1 MRIFPELQ
9 FLLATKNRGKVRE
22 VHAVLEALGMDSES
36 LLERTDLP
44 EVEETGTT
52 FSENARLKAIYY
64 NRLTGIPS
72 LADDSGLVVDALDGA
87 PGVFSARFA
96 STDQD
101 RIEKLLE
108 LMNTVQ
114 ESSKRTAHFVCVI
127 CLVMGKRIIEV
138 TGRVDGEISLEP
150 RGQSGFGYDPVFY
163 YPPLCKTLAEMNLEE
178 KSSISHRG
186 RALNKL
192 YKVLK
197 KEFEV

>member
-1 MRIFPELQ
+1 MQ

>member
-22 VHAVLEALGMDSES
+22 VRAVLEALGMDSES

>member
-1 MRIFPELQ
+1 MRVFPKLQ

-22 VHAVLEALGMDSES
+22 VRAVLEALGVESES
-36 LLERTDLP
+36 LLEREDLP

-52 FSENARLKAIYY
+52 FSENARLKATYY

-127 CLVMGKRIIEV
+127 CLVVGKRIIEV
-138 TGRVDGEISLEP
+138 TGQVDGEISLES

-163 YPPLCKTLAEMNLEE
+163 YPPLCKTLAEMSLEE
-178 KSSISHRG
+178 KNAISHRG
-186 RALNKL
+186 HALNKL
-192 YKVLK
+192 YRVLK

>member
-1 MRIFPELQ
+1 MR
-9 FLLATKNRGKVRE
+9 
-22 VHAVLEALGMDSES
+22 AVLEALGVESES
-36 LLERTDLP
+36 LLEREDLP
-44 EVEETGTT
+44 EVEETGAT

-87 PGVFSARFA
+87 PGVFSSRFA

-127 CLVMGKRIIEV
+127 CLVVGKRIIEV
-138 TGRVDGEISLEP
+138 TGRVDGEISLES
-150 RGQSGFGYDPVFY
+150 RGQSGFGYDPVFEVFGTG
-163 YPPLCKTLAEMNLEE
+163 LTFAEMEIENKQML
-178 KSSISHRG
+178 SHRG
-186 RALNKL
+186 KAFSLLEPELHKL
-192 YKVLK
+192 
-197 KEFEV
+197 F

>member
-1 MRIFPELQ
+1 MRVFPKLQ

-22 VHAVLEALGMDSES
+22 VRAVLEALGVESES
-36 LLERTDLP
+36 LLEREDLP
-44 EVEETGTT
+44 EVEETGAT

-87 PGVFSARFA
+87 PGVFSSRFA

-127 CLVMGKRIIEV
+127 CLVVEKRIIEV

-163 YPPLCKTLAEMNLEE
+163 YPPLCKTLAEMSLEE
-178 KSSISHRG
+178 KGKISHRG
-186 RALNKL
+186 RALGKL

-197 KEFEV
+197 KEFGV

>member
-1 MRIFPELQ
+1 MRVFPKLQ

-22 VHAVLEALGMDSES
+22 VRAVLEALGVESES
-36 LLERTDLP
+36 LLEREDLP

-108 LMNTVQ
+108 LMHTVK

-127 CLVMGKRIIEV
+127 CFVVGKHIIEV
-138 TGRVDGEISLEP
+138 TGQVDGEISLEP

-163 YPPLCKTLAEMNLEE
+163 YPPLHKTLAEMSLEE
-178 KSSISHRG
+178 KSTISHRG
-186 RALNKL
+186 IALEKL
-192 YKVLK
+192 YQVLK